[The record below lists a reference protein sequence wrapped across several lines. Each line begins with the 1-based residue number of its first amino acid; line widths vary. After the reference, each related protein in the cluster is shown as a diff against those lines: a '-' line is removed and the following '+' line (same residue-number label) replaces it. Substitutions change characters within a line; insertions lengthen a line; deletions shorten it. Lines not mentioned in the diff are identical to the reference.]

1 MLNYIK
7 ADFYRIF
14 SRKSLYIFFAS
25 LMVLYFLAVFITS
38 STLNADKVLSQG
50 EYVFMFL
57 AILRWGLFVFNYI

>member
-1 MLNYIK
+1 MINYIK

-25 LMVLYFLAVFITS
+25 LMILYFLAVFITS
-38 STLNADKVLSQG
+38 STLNADKILSQG

-57 AILRWGLFVFNYI
+57 AILRWGLSVWGYI